1 MNASPR
7 PPPLHGVRAR
17 HAVFSDLSSGPGLI
31 SVPKSFRYDGERA
44 GLSSSKR
51 KDIRELLHSANMCEC
66 SCVVAILFAG
76 SPVPGRGGGGP
87 GVQSNH
93 PKPCLPGLRTTFTRS
108 MCLCN
113 YN

>member
-7 PPPLHGVRAR
+7 PPPLHGVHIR

-76 SPVPGRGGGGP
+76 SPVPGGGGSWGSIEP
-87 GVQSNH
+87 
-93 PKPCLPGLRTTFTRS
+93 P
-108 MCLCN
+108 
-113 YN
+113 